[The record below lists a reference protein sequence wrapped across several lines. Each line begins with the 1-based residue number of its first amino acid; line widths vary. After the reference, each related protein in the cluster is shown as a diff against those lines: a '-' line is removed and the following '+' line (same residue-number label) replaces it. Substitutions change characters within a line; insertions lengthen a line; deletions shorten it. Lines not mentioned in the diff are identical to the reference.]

1 MPHGSGGFQPIQH
14 DIFVAQAR
22 AFHRARA
29 WDGDGVGAA
38 LLDFSGVR
46 QAPGGD
52 FRVRAIAFVVLAV
65 GITGYLWC
73 ALDFAFRGKGTP
85 APIDPP
91 KILVAKG
98 LYKYTRNP
106 MYISVLTVL
115 AGECVLFWSPQLV
128 EYAAAVA
135 VGFHLFV
142 LIYEEP
148 ALTRKMGAAYEQY
161 RREVPRWIPRI
172 APRPSNDSL

>member
-1 MPHGSGGFQPIQH
+1 M
-14 DIFVAQAR
+14 AQADSST
-22 AFHRARA
+22 FSTIFLLFKL
-29 WDGDGVGAA
+29 A
-38 LLDFSGVR
+38 LFTALVPGTVTVWAPLYWIFPGVR
-46 QAPGGD
+46 HAPSGD

-65 GITGYLWC
+65 GIAGYLWC

-115 AGECVLFWSPQLV
+115 AGECVLFWSLQLA

-172 APRPSNDSL
+172 APRPSNDAL